1 MNSKKRLLYIG
12 LGVIIDFVIVLTVIL
27 TSGKSTNLEN
37 NVNNITAANMSSK
50 QAIPNTEEKIIQSEP
65 KEEIIENNV
74 EEEKEENIV
83 EEVASTNV
91 IDQVEEVQSEEPIVA
106 EEVLVPDNSI
116 STEDAIAVYD
126 NMSIEEK
133 ENALF
138 EGSLHLE
145 YSGLYTYSNERLT
158 VSKGALYFNNH
169 KETYYSEKVLPG
181 TGLNIPGRHVAE
193 DGTIRDGDGY
203 ICVAANQDYMAKGSI
218 LITSLGPAKVYD
230 TGCAY
235 GTIDIYVS
243 W

>member
-65 KEEIIENNV
+65 KEEII
-74 EEEKEENIV
+74 
-83 EEVASTNV
+83 
-91 IDQVEEVQSEEPIVA
+91 VA
-106 EEVLVPDNSI
+106 EEVLVPDNSISTEDAIAVYDNSI

>member
-65 KEEIIENNV
+65 KEEI
-74 EEEKEENIV
+74 
-83 EEVASTNV
+83 
-91 IDQVEEVQSEEPIVA
+91 IVA

>member
-12 LGVIIDFVIVLTVIL
+12 LGVIIDFVIVLAVIL

-65 KEEIIENNV
+65 KEEDIENNV
-74 EEEKEENIV
+74 EEEV
-83 EEVASTNV
+83 S
-91 IDQVEEVQSEEPIVA
+91 
-106 EEVLVPDNSI
+106 VPDDSI